1 MSKEIK
7 EEEKTAEPKLR
18 RFAIE
23 TDGNIVKIVE
33 SELAGTLEL
42 RAILTSLMNYCDNPP
57 KL

>member
-1 MSKEIK
+1 MSKET
-7 EEEKTAEPKLR
+7 EEKKEEPKLR
-18 RFAIE
+18 EFAIA
-23 TDGNIVKIVE
+23 TDGNMVKIIK